1 MRELTFNDE
10 EDLLDGDRAS
20 VTHPASNG
28 HDNPYDSRDEV
39 DHGEDDRTCSKGK
52 SSIVRAAVAVLT
64 AILHGLTAVLTST
77 HTAFAAAF
85 AAEGAGLAT

>member
-52 SSIVRAAVAVLT
+52 SCIVRTAVAVLT
-64 AILHGLTAVLTST
+64 AIFHSFTAVLTRT
-77 HTAFAAAF
+77 HAAL
-85 AAEGAGLAT
+85 AA